1 MWVCIYI
8 SLVFIFFFKQKTA
21 YEMRIS
27 DWSSDVCSSDLHSVP
42 RDWNQQG
49 WYMINN
55 PAYADGNGAPERL
68 VVSGAGLS
76 LATPGGIITD
86 TALRGTVFGPGGA
99 VGQFDYGTVR
109 NPWMIG
115 GDWESTQVNSFQS
128 LDPAENRKSLFGR
141 LSFEVSD
148 GLNLFVQA
156 SYAKSKNL
164 GNLGIQLN
172 QGNVTIQSDTD
183 FLPQSV
189 RDELALRSEERRVG
203 KECVS

>member
-1 MWVCIYI
+1 MEFRRVLFR
-8 SLVFIFFFKQKTA
+8 S
-21 YEMRIS
+21 
-27 DWSSDVCSSDLHSVP
+27 
-42 RDWNQQG
+42 
-49 WYMINN
+49 
-55 PAYADGNGAPERL
+55 
-68 VVSGAGLS
+68 
-76 LATPGGIITD
+76 
-86 TALRGTVFGPGGA
+86 
-99 VGQFDYGTVR
+99 QFDYGTVR

-172 QGNVTIQSDTD
+172 QGNVTIQSDNA

-189 RDELALRSEERRVG
+189 RDELDRKSTRLNS
-203 KECVS
+203 SH

>member
-109 NPWMIG
+109 NPWKIG
-115 GDWESTQVNSFQS
+115 RASWRGRERQYVEITVGAGTINKK
-128 LDPAENRKSLFGR
+128 KSR
-141 LSFEVSD
+141 T
-148 GLNLFVQA
+148 
-156 SYAKSKNL
+156 SK
-164 GNLGIQLN
+164 
-172 QGNVTIQSDTD
+172 
-183 FLPQSV
+183 
-189 RDELALRSEERRVG
+189 
-203 KECVS
+203 